1 MLSLKLRILPVALSL
16 LLAFFATLPA
26 ADAAAIPC
34 VGGTP
39 SVCVLTGPCY
49 GVSVR
54 TGATDFYPGAAACKV
69 APTDGALLCER
80 VYAGVGTFGGFYGPN
95 VLACVGGSDVVLVC
109 AGALGNAF
117 DPVCL

>member
-1 MLSLKLRILPVALSL
+1 MSGLKLLALPVALSL
-16 LLAFFATLPA
+16 LVLSFALPA
-26 ADAAAIPC
+26 ASAAATC
-34 VGGTP
+34 VGSTP

-49 GVSVR
+49 GVSLR

-69 APTDGALLCER
+69 APVNGAALCER
-80 VYAGVGTFGGFYGPN
+80 VYAGVGTLGGFYGPN

-109 AGALGNAF
+109 AGALGNQM